1 VLTGRDIIDGEF
13 KFSLKD
19 SEGKVVA
26 ETVNAGNSFVF
37 EALTFDKVGT
47 YTYTVSEVKGDKGG
61 VTYDDTV
68 YTVTVTVADN
78 GNGKL
83 VATVTGADAVTFTN
97 SYAASS
103 AEVVLSGSKVLVGRD
118 IIDGEFAF
126 VIKDSAGNVVAQ
138 TVNAGDKFTFDALT
152 FDKAG
157 EYVYTVSEVKGDKGG
172 VSYDDTVYTVT
183 VTVADN
189 GNGKL
194 VAAVEGGDAINFNNL
209 YSASSV
215 TVTLSGIKNLV
226 GKELAEGMF
235 NFNLKDKDGNV
246 LQTVNNKADGVI
258 DFTAMEFDKAGEYV
272 YTVTEVIGTESGM
285 SYDETVY
292 TVKVTV
298 TDDGNGKLV
307 ADVTVSGDGV
317 IEFNNEYVPDTP
329 QLGDESNTFILYSAM
344 LLSVIGL
351 AVLVFKKRK
360 AE

>member
-1 VLTGRDIIDGEF
+1 
-13 KFSLKD
+13 
-19 SEGKVVA
+19 
-26 ETVNAGNSFVF
+26 
-37 EALTFDKVGT
+37 
-47 YTYTVSEVKGDKGG
+47 
-61 VTYDDTV
+61 
-68 YTVTVTVADN
+68 
-78 GNGKL
+78 
-83 VATVTGADAVTFTN
+83 
-97 SYAASS
+97 
-103 AEVVLSGSKVLVGRD
+103 VGRD

-126 VIKDSAGNVVAQ
+126 VIKDSAGNAVAQ

-152 FDKAG
+152 FDKVG

-172 VSYDDTVYTVT
+172 VTYDATVYTVKVT
-183 VTVADN
+183 VTDDGNGKLVATAVGNESLKFTNNYASASVNVTLNGTKTLEGRDLAEGEFQFLLKDSEGTLLQTVTN
-189 GNGKL
+189 DANGLFGFEPVEFVKVGEYVYTVIEVKGDKGGVTYDATVYTVKVTVTDDGNGKL

-209 YSASSV
+209 YSASGV

-235 NFNLKDKDGNV
+235 SFNLKDKDGNV
-246 LQTVNNKADGVI
+246 LQTVTNKADGVI